1 MSKQNN
7 IGKVRR
13 KLTAIGDKA
22 ANKYEK
28 TEDLNAG
35 NLAIRA
41 FGGAIN
47 AARVQIQ
54 YKKLTGTPEKIGF
67 LEDES

>member
-1 MSKQNN
+1 MSQRNN
-7 IGKVRR
+7 VGKVRR
-13 KLTAIGDKA
+13 KLTTIGEKA

-54 YKKLTGTPEKIGF
+54 YKKLTGTPDKIDF
-67 LEDES
+67 LED

>member
-1 MSKQNN
+1 MSRRNN

-13 KLTAIGDKA
+13 RLTAIGDKA
-22 ANKYEK
+22 ATKFEK
-28 TEDLNAG
+28 TDDLNSG

-54 YKKLTGTPEKIGF
+54 YKKLTGTPEKIDF